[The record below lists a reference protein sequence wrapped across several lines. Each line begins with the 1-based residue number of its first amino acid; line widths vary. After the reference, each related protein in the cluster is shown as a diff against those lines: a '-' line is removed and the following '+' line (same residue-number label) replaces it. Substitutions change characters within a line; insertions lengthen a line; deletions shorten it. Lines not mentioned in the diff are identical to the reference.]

1 MTQPPGQQP
10 PQGGF
15 GAPYDPPVEPSP
27 AAPPAPT
34 APPAPAPGYGSA
46 QPGSYNAPAQ
56 PGPYNAPAQPG
67 PYNAPAQPGPY
78 GAPAQPG
85 PYNAPAQPGPYNAPA
100 QPGPYGAP
108 AQPGPYNTPAQPG
121 PYNTPAQPGPYNAPA
136 QTAPY
141 GGPGQPGGPAGNGGG
156 GGGFFRGR
164 RGAVVGAL
172 LAVVLLAGGGV
183 WLAVGGDDGKK
194 SGANGSTGADQDS
207 ASGGGKGGGK
217 NDKSGA
223 EDEDR
228 AAAER
233 ASALRAEAA
242 GINAKRKS
250 GEAKALWLQ
259 EGGVDLPRNGSDV
272 YGPWIVGDTV
282 VKAMYRTVSGY
293 SVGDG
298 RQKWALKLPATM
310 CAAPSQATAD
320 GRIVLGIMGG
330 SGTEA
335 TCDALQMVDL
345 NTGKAGWY
353 KKYKRVG
360 AWDGLS
366 DPAMAINGD
375 TVTVGRKTRTD
386 AFRVSDGKVLFGELP
401 GNCQPFGFASGPVA
415 VAAASCQT
423 AADDHKEQQV
433 KRIDPTTGKV
443 LWTYKVKK
451 GWEVSQFYS
460 VSPLVVSLRKPE
472 EEKWAILLLNDNG
485 TYRSQLIGDDPNY
498 RTRCDTDL
506 LTSGK
511 ALDGCLG
518 VTADEHGVYMATEPE
533 SGLDPTNKVVAFD
546 LTTGKVKW
554 KADSP
559 AGQTLM
565 PMRVEGGRLLMHLG
579 AAKGKGGGIASL
591 PPTGGTPRMVLRHPA
606 SGADAERELYEPK
619 VAYTG
624 GRSFLVSSRISGVE
638 DGDEEK
644 AKSMGVYGN

>member
-15 GAPYDPPVEPSP
+15 GAPYDPATGPDQPSP
-27 AAPPAPT
+27 AAPPAP
-34 APPAPAPGYGSA
+34 APAPGPGYGTPA
-46 QPGSYNAPAQ
+46 QPGPYNAPSQPGPYNAPAQPGPYNTPAQPGPYGNPAQ

-67 PYNAPAQPGPY
+67 PYNVPT
-78 GAPAQPG
+78 QPG
-85 PYNAPAQPGPYNAPA
+85 PYNL
-100 QPGPYGAP
+100 
-108 AQPGPYNTPAQPG
+108 
-121 PYNTPAQPGPYNAPA
+121 PA

-156 GGGFFRGR
+156 GFFRGR
-164 RGAVVGAL
+164 RGAVLGAV
-172 LAVVLLAGGGV
+172 LAVALLAGGGV

-194 SGANGSTGADQDS
+194 SGANGSTGADQGS
-207 ASGGGKGGGK
+207 SSGGKGGGK
-217 NDKSGA
+217 NDKSGDA
-223 EDEDR
+223 DADK

-233 ASALRAEAA
+233 AEALRAEVA
-242 GINAKRKS
+242 GINDGRKT

-298 RQKWALKLPATM
+298 RQKWSLRLPGSM

-320 GRIVLGIMGG
+320 GRIVLGVMSG
-330 SGTEA
+330 SGTEEF
-335 TCDALQMVDL
+335 CDALQMVDL

-433 KRIDPTTGKV
+433 KRIDPATGKV

-451 GWEVSQFYS
+451 GWEISQFYS

-472 EEKWAILLLNDNG
+472 EKKWAVLLLNDNG
-485 TYRSQLIGDDPNY
+485 TYRSQLVGDDPNY

-518 VTADEHGVYMATEPE
+518 VTADEHGVYLATEPE

-546 LTTGKVKW
+546 LNTGKVKW

-565 PMRVEGGRLLMHLG
+565 PMRAEGGRLLMHLG
-579 AAKGKGGGIASL
+579 AVKGKGGGILSL
-591 PPTGGTPRMVLRHPA
+591 PPTGGTPQTVLRHPA
-606 SGADAERELYEPK
+606 SGADAERELFEPK
-619 VAYTG
+619 VAYAD
-624 GRSFLVSSRISGVE
+624 GRSFLMSSRISGIE

>member
-15 GAPYDPPVEPSP
+15 GAPYE
-27 AAPPAPT
+27 PPAGSDQPSPT
-34 APPAPAPGYGSA
+34 APPAPAPAPGPGYGPA
-46 QPGSYNAPAQ
+46 QPGPYGTSGQPGPYNAPVQ

-67 PYNAPAQPGPY
+67 PYNAPT
-78 GAPAQPG
+78 QPG
-85 PYNAPAQPGPYNAPA
+85 PYNAPTQPGPYNAPT
-100 QPGPYGAP
+100 
-108 AQPGPYNTPAQPG
+108 QPGPYNLPT
-121 PYNTPAQPGPYNAPA
+121 

-156 GGGFFRGR
+156 FFRGR
-164 RGAVVGAL
+164 RGVVVGAV

-194 SGANGSTGADQDS
+194 SGANGSTGADQGS
-207 ASGGGKGGGK
+207 SSGGKGGGK

-223 EDEDR
+223 EDEGET
-228 AAAER
+228 AAER

-242 GINAKRKS
+242 GINAKRKP

-293 SVGDG
+293 SVVDG
-298 RQKWALKLPATM
+298 RQKWALKLPSTM

-320 GRIVLGIMGG
+320 GRIVLGVMSG
-330 SGTEA
+330 SGIEA
-335 TCDALQMVDL
+335 ACDALQMVDL

-433 KRIDPTTGKV
+433 ERIDPVTGKV

-451 GWEVSQFYS
+451 GWEISQFYS

-472 EEKWAILLLNDNG
+472 EEKWAVLLLNDNG
-485 TYRSQLIGDDPNY
+485 TYRSQLVGDDPNY
-498 RTRCDTDL
+498 RTRCDTDF

-533 SGLDPTNKVVAFD
+533 SGVDPANKIVAFD
-546 LTTGKVKW
+546 LATGKVKW

-579 AAKGKGGGIASL
+579 AAQGKGGGIMSL
-591 PPTGGTPRMVLRHPA
+591 PPTGGTPQTVLRHPA
-606 SGADAERELYEPK
+606 SGAGAERELFEPK
-619 VAYTG
+619 VAYAG
-624 GRSFLVSSRISGVE
+624 GRSFVVSSSISGVE